1 MRPSSS
7 GGSVV
12 ANGSRG
18 QPRARRP
25 GPMRRLFERIV
36 LGIVFGLATW
46 ILERRLRKALGGKG
60 KGQAKKSRTIE
71 LS

>member
-1 MRPSSS
+1 
-7 GGSVV
+7 V
-12 ANGSRG
+12 
-18 QPRARRP
+18 
-25 GPMRRLFERIV
+25 RRLFERIV